1 MIQKLQK
8 RFSELLIAHDMSL
21 EEVAEKSGLPLS
33 TVRNIRYGKV
43 EDPKVSTL
51 VAIGKVFNISVNC
64 LIGECQHT
72 PEERALLLYF
82 RGSGNHGK
90 SFMLNIAK
98 FEYLSAKEER
108 GANDKHPIRCII
120 PTKDNIRQGIVY
132 DEADY
137 EEVTTT
143 NPEAYMAIKMTNN
156 DLVPLYCKNDIIL
169 VANRFPNNKEYGVF
183 YKDGRI
189 YIRQYLEE
197 DKQYRLKCLHN
208 YGEDMVFKRMDAI
221 DYIGTCCGVIR
232 A

>member
-1 MIQKLQK
+1 MVQKLQK
-8 RFSELLIAHDMSL
+8 RLSELMALHNMSL
-21 EEVAEKSGLPLS
+21 EDVAERSGLPLP
-33 TVRNIRYGKV
+33 TVRNLKYGKV
-43 EDPKVSTL
+43 DDPKASTL
-51 VAIGKVFNISVNC
+51 MAISKVFNISVNC
-64 LIGECQHT
+64 LLGECQHT
-72 PEERALLLYF
+72 PEERALLQYY
-82 RGSGNHGK
+82 RVSGNHGK
-90 SFMLNIAK
+90 SFILMTAK

-108 GANDKHPIRCII
+108 GANNKYYIRCII
-120 PTKDNIRQGIVY
+120 PTKDNIRQGVIY

-143 NPEAYMAIKMTNN
+143 NSEAYMAIKMTNN

-197 DKQYRLKCLHN
+197 DNQYRLKCLHN